1 MIFACGCDSRNLRG
15 VCSMQEQVASGS
27 PQKWVRLAPAMR
39 VSRKFMN
46 MRMRYQD
53 YCAPKIDY
61 ADVRKRVRYAFSE
74 KANEIADAIA
84 VVQNLSAEGSKLLEE
99 IDAQCS

>member
-1 MIFACGCDSRNLRG
+1 MLNFARCVRYRSKWLLEVHRNGPVLQLPC
-15 VCSMQEQVASGS
+15 VF
-27 PQKWVRLAPAMR
+27 
-39 VSRKFMN
+39 RKLMN
-46 MRMRYQD
+46 MHMRCQD

-61 ADVRKRVRYAFSE
+61 AEVRKRVRYAFSE

-84 VVQNLSAEGSKLLEE
+84 VVQRLSAEGSKLLEE

>member
-1 MIFACGCDSRNLRG
+1 MLNFARCVRYRN
-15 VCSMQEQVASGS
+15 
-27 PQKWVRLAPAMR
+27 KWLLEVHKNGPVLQLPC
-39 VSRKFMN
+39 VFRKLMN
-46 MRMRYQD
+46 MHLRCQD

-61 ADVRKRVRYAFSE
+61 AEVRKRVRYAFSE

-84 VVQNLSAEGSKLLEE
+84 VVQSLSAEGSKLLEE